1 MQLLSRAAR
10 PLCGLVILLSARML
24 AAQALTFEPFK
35 ASGIYEPGETVGW
48 RITAPADSST
58 SDAYRYVVRKN
69 NLEMLQSGTLDLSRP
84 ESIEVTLDEPAMVYV
99 EIRSTQPDSKVIALG
114 AAIAPDRLQPS
125 VAEPADFDRFWTGK
139 IRNLQ
144 RVPARPELTRKPS
157 DVDGVDYFT
166 LRMNHVDGKHIH
178 GQIAKPQRPGKFPG
192 LVIFQ
197 WASPPYPLQKQWV
210 TERAAEGWLT
220 VNIQPHDVLPD
231 APQSYYDAL
240 PKELKEY
247 SNIGRDDRDRNYFL
261 QMYLA
266 DYRAVEYLASRPD
279 WDGRTLIVM
288 GTSMGGQQ
296 SLCAAAF
303 NPKVTGVITHMASGA
318 DSNGPARGRASG
330 YPFWNADSPAIL
342 RTSLYFDTVN
352 CAARIKV
359 PALVSM
365 GFLDTVSPP
374 VGLYIAFN
382 RMQGVKEAVPLI
394 DAPHNHLATPAQEAP
409 FNLRAEQWLQALRT
423 GQQVTTIPAPSSN

>member
-1 MQLLSRAAR
+1 MKWLSSLIQL
-10 PLCGLVILLSARML
+10 LCGLIILLSATTS
-24 AAQALTFEPFK
+24 APQPLTFEPFK
-35 ASGIYEPGETVGW
+35 PSGIYELGETVGW
-48 RITAPADSST
+48 RVTAQADSSA
-58 SDAYRYVVRKN
+58 SDVYSYVIRKN
-69 NLEMLQSGTLDLSRP
+69 NLEPLKSGTLDLSRP
-84 ESIEVTLDEPAMVYV
+84 ASIKVVLDEPAMVYV
-99 EIRSTQPDSKVIALG
+99 EIKSTQPDAKVIALG
-114 AAIAPDRLQPS
+114 AAVSPDRLQPS
-125 VAEPADFDRFWTGK
+125 VPEPADFDRFWARK
-139 IRNLQ
+139 IRDLQ
-144 RVPARPELTRKPS
+144 RVPARPVLTRKAS
-157 DVDGVDYFT
+157 EVDGVDYFT
-166 LRMNHVDGKHIH
+166 LRMNHVDGRHVQ
-178 GQIAKPQRPGKFPG
+178 GQLAKPQGSGKFPG
-192 LVIFQ
+192 LIIFQ

-210 TERAAEGWLT
+210 TERAAQGWLT
-220 VNIQPHDVLPD
+220 VNIEPHDVLPD
-231 APQSYYDAL
+231 APQSYYEAL

-296 SLCAAAF
+296 SLCAAAL
-303 NPKVTGVITHMASGA
+303 NPRVTGVITHMASGA

-330 YPFWNADSPAIL
+330 YPFWNADRPEIL

-359 PALVSM
+359 PTLVSM

-382 RMQGVKEAVPLI
+382 RMKGFKEAVPLI
-394 DAPHNHLATPAQEAP
+394 DAPHNHLATPVQEAP
-409 FNLRAEQWLQALRT
+409 FRLRAEQWLQALRT
-423 GQQVTTIPAPSSN
+423 GQEVTATPAQSPN